1 MMDLLEALLSSSL
14 ERVRGIA
21 GFYGLWGPAGGVGT
35 EISIDHLA
43 KAVRGHLLVPANVL
57 VAMHGLNQEE
67 VLALRLITVAA
78 GGSGVVV
85 EQCHQKLN
93 QLSRKWRR
101 NGAKVID
108 ALISRGLVYTRREGY
123 RHVYFVPSDLR
134 EILSGFFLN
143 DIYQVAVADGA
154 RFSPRHKS
162 DFAAPLRHLCLF
174 LSYVRKNDV
183 KLTQAGTMFKK
194 AQNDISTLVDEEE
207 IPMEDS
213 LFPVRYPPRMAFLLY
228 FARSKGLVEE
238 RNGMLKL
245 SPSAAEWADGPTR
258 DRRQELFDYWRQT
271 FIIQD
276 TDLQTL
282 LWIVMH
288 SPAGSVLSLNDL
300 LTEMDTLS
308 TSHSSHGL
316 NLRSEHSLVDL
327 LEYLGGLDVQTS
339 LNATY
344 LRTTHLGRALF
355 GLESWP
361 EEAWDN
367 HVYVQSNF
375 EILVPCTV
383 SPSVLWPIDAFAEL
397 AKADQMMVYK
407 LTRNSVYRAMLHSYS
422 PDAIQKFLAV
432 HSKTPVAQNVA
443 YSISHWGTS
452 YGRIE
457 FQETILMK
465 CDTEE
470 LADELM
476 LHPKIRPYIKQK
488 VGPCYL
494 TVDSESYDQLVAAL
508 SDEGYMPKVDVA
520 RRFTPQTAG
529 QT

>member
-1 MMDLLEALLSSSL
+1 VNLMEALLSSSL

-21 GFYGLWGPAGGVGT
+21 GFYGLWGPPGGLGT
-35 EISIDHLA
+35 EATIDSLA
-43 KAVRGHLLVPANVL
+43 KLVQAHLLVPANAL

-67 VLALRLITVAA
+67 LLALRLITIAA

-108 ALISRGLVYTRREGY
+108 ALISRGLVFIRREGY
-123 RHVYFVPSDLR
+123 RHVYFVPSDLK
-134 EILSGFFLN
+134 EVLSGFFLN
-143 DIYQVAVADGA
+143 DIYQTAVADDSRFLA
-154 RFSPRHKS
+154 RHRS
-162 DFAAPLRHLCLF
+162 DFAAPLRHACLF
-174 LSYVRKNDV
+174 LSYLRKNDV
-183 KLTQAGTMFKK
+183 RLTQAGTMFKK
-194 AQNDISTLVDEEE
+194 AQNDLGELVEEE
-207 IPMEDS
+207 EETPIEES
-213 LFPVRYPPRMAFLLY
+213 LFPVRYPPRLAFLLY

-238 RNGMLKL
+238 RNGMLRL
-245 SPSAAEWADGPTR
+245 SPPAAQWIESSPAMG
-258 DRRQELFDYWRQT
+258 RQEIYDYWRQT
-271 FIIQD
+271 FIAQD

-282 LWIVMH
+282 LWIIMR
-288 SPAGSVLSLNDL
+288 SPEGTVLSLGDL
-300 LTEMDTLS
+300 LGEMDTLS

-316 NLRSEHSLVDL
+316 NLRAERNLVEV
-327 LEYLGGLDVQTS
+327 LEYLGGLEVQTA

-344 LRTTHLGRALF
+344 IRATALGRALF
-355 GLESWP
+355 GLRHWP
-361 EEAWDN
+361 EVPWDD

-383 SPSVLWPIDAFAEL
+383 TPAVLWAIDCFAEL
-397 AKADQMMVYK
+397 MKPDQMMVYK
-407 LTRNSVYRAMLHSYS
+407 LTRNSVYRAMLHSYT
-422 PDAIQKFLAV
+422 PDMIQKFLAT
-432 HSKTPVAQNVA
+432 HSKTPVSQNVA

-457 FQETILMK
+457 FEETILLK
-465 CDTEE
+465 CDTEA

-476 LHPKIRPYIKQK
+476 LHPKIRPYLKQK

-508 SDEGYMPKVDVA
+508 SEEGYMPKVNGTK
-520 RRFTPQTAG
+520 RLTPQTAG